1 MSYPTEALATII
13 ANAPVAD
20 TPSSSDV
27 LLLLQGGLL
36 KRLPANALPALETIP
51 TEVVNQATYNAT
63 IDDQAILVNRSP
75 AGATVIN
82 LPSNPGAGRRMLI
95 KDIAGNNA
103 GYGITIG
110 NATID
115 GIVGGTITANY
126 GYVWLLSTG
135 DGDNW
140 AAVT

>member
-51 TEVVNQATYNAT
+51 TVVVNQATYNAT